1 MWAHM
6 LVAVPCS
13 EHFGR
18 VAIVPN
24 GFGGRPVSA
33 GLLVSELT
41 DSRPEAGTGLHVPPG
56 NAEEAEDCP
65 HGGLFASAVAGV
77 PVNQQPGK
85 AVRISSRRVGLPL
98 SAEVWAGS
106 SRP

>member
-24 GFGGRPVSA
+24 GFGG
-33 GLLVSELT
+33 G
-41 DSRPEAGTGLHVPPG
+41 GVPPS
-56 NAEEAEDCP
+56 
-65 HGGLFASAVAGV
+65 GGD
-77 PVNQQPGK
+77 
-85 AVRISSRRVGLPL
+85 
-98 SAEVWAGS
+98 
-106 SRP
+106 